1 MKIKRGF
8 LLIVVVL
15 FHFVIT
21 TTVNALLR
29 HRDIRGKREGEEEEE
44 EIEIEA
50 ESEIKKWGDYKKRKL
65 RTSAAEKLRRK
76 GRLKFRDRGVETK
89 IADASNS
96 REVDGISQG
105 AGGLDASLTGFTPK
119 GTEAS
124 SSSASS
130 IEL

>member
-44 EIEIEA
+44 IEIKA
-50 ESEIKKWGDYKKRKL
+50 ESEIESPRGCGDRHEEGL
-65 RTSAAEKLRRK
+65 RLLR
-76 GRLKFRDRGVETK
+76 F
-89 IADASNS
+89 
-96 REVDGISQG
+96 G
-105 AGGLDASLTGFTPK
+105 AHG
-119 GTEAS
+119 
-124 SSSASS
+124 
-130 IEL
+130 